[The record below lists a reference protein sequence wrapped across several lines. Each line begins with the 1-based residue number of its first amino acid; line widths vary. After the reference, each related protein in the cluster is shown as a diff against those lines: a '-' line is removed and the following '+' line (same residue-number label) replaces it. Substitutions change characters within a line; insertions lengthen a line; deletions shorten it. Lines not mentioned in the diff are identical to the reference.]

1 MTGALPSSAV
11 GGTTTNDSA
20 AAGVVG
26 QFIESEVLLA
36 AAVTLASGATTDIT
50 SVSLT
55 AGDWDV
61 WGLVAL
67 ELTSTINH
75 FFGALSLVSATFP
88 TYPGKGAMFV
98 LNDTAAIENP
108 ASPVGQRRV
117 SVASTTTVWLVGGAG
132 FSAGTAKAYGY
143 IGARRARSE
152 QPMPEAKIPVAH
164 EGSGAMVVTTG
175 IFDPRIFDHKVYRV
189 ERFVRLK
196 CCRRPACCGLA
207 TQPTSRIDGDVMDP
221 RDRITEALIERGIR
235 GLESEL
241 PPGISFYPDVQQSMD
256 ASRAIGAMAPH
267 GIPWQQMR
275 PSENVEDKGGQADAA
290 RGAEF
295 SHGPPPATPSPL
307 AVEAGFRDVGQRE
320 RLRTRMRKGN

>member
-1 MTGALPSSAV
+1 MALTVPVTAVRGGTGQTVYAQGDIIYADTTTSLAKLVKNATATRYLSNTGTSNNPAWAQINLANGVTGALPSSAV

-36 AAVTLASGATTDIT
+36 AAVTLASGATTNIT

-143 IGARRARSE
+143 IGARRAR
-152 QPMPEAKIPVAH
+152 
-164 EGSGAMVVTTG
+164 
-175 IFDPRIFDHKVYRV
+175 
-189 ERFVRLK
+189 
-196 CCRRPACCGLA
+196 
-207 TQPTSRIDGDVMDP
+207 
-221 RDRITEALIERGIR
+221 
-235 GLESEL
+235 
-241 PPGISFYPDVQQSMD
+241 
-256 ASRAIGAMAPH
+256 
-267 GIPWQQMR
+267 
-275 PSENVEDKGGQADAA
+275 
-290 RGAEF
+290 
-295 SHGPPPATPSPL
+295 
-307 AVEAGFRDVGQRE
+307 
-320 RLRTRMRKGN
+320 